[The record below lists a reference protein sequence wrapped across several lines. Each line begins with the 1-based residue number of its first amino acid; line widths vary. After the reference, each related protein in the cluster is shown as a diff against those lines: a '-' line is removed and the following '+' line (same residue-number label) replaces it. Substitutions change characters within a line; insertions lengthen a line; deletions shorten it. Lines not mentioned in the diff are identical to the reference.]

1 MKMSERKFFVLSIC
15 ALKRRGVEFDLAHA
29 NGLLVCGSEVEA
41 RQTGI
46 KGALERWSLA
56 DGWMGHDVIATRVEY
71 ATLQT
76 ILESLG

>member
-1 MKMSERKFFVLSIC
+1 MSERKFFVLSIC
-15 ALKRRGVEFDLAHA
+15 ALKRCGVEFDLAHA

-41 RQTGI
+41 RQKGI

-56 DGWMGHDVIATRVEY
+56 DGWMGNDAVVATRVEY